1 MTGPDPQLGAL
12 AAEAA
17 AARGGALTVRQVF
30 RRRFLRHRLAVG
42 SLVFL
47 ILLALGTTAAPL
59 VESWLGVDG
68 NLVDLVNAKHPPS
81 PPHQLGTDELGRDL
95 LVRLL
100 SDGPVS
106 QLVGL
111 AAAPRAGGT

>member
-68 NLVDLVNAKHPPS
+68 NLVDLFNAKQPPS
-81 PPHQLGTDELGRDL
+81 PQHPLGTDELGRDL

-100 SDGPVS
+100 YGGPRS
-106 QLVGL
+106 EEHTSELT
-111 AAAPRAGGT
+111 P

>member
-1 MTGPDPQLGAL
+1 MAGSIPGSVTNENQLRMTGPDPQLGAL

-59 VESWLGVDG
+59 VESWLGVRSEE
-68 NLVDLVNAKHPPS
+68 H
-81 PPHQLGTDELGRDL
+81 TYELQSLMRISYA
-95 LVRLL
+95 V
-100 SDGPVS
+100 
-106 QLVGL
+106 
-111 AAAPRAGGT
+111 

>member
-1 MTGPDPQLGAL
+1 MPGPDPQLGAL

-68 NLVDLVNAKHPPS
+68 NLVDLFNAKQPPS
-81 PPHQLGTDELGRDL
+81 PQHPLGTDRSEEHTSELQSLMRISYAVFCL
-95 LVRLL
+95 KKK
-100 SDGPVS
+100 
-106 QLVGL
+106 
-111 AAAPRAGGT
+111 T